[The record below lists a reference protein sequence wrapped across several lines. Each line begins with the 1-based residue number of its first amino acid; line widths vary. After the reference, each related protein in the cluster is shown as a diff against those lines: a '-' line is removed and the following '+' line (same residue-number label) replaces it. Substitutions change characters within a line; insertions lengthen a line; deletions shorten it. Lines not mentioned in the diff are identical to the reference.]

1 MTDIETMMS
10 SVRIAAIPH
19 GSQPYENWVVNL
31 CNENLG
37 RDILTCSEHLK
48 FYNSSLMIN
57 DQIRSKDALQYLQ
70 KRIHSKESTEMEI
83 KLREVFDKAV
93 AAIED
98 GDSEP
103 NPGLQILEEHL
114 FEKLSCAAKNG
125 LESKGIIF
133 VRTRFV
139 AETLVDWLENS
150 QALQNLVKHPT
161 SVIGCGQRDG
171 KGN

>member
-1 MTDIETMMS
+1 
-10 SVRIAAIPH
+10 
-19 GSQPYENWVVNL
+19 
-31 CNENLG
+31 
-37 RDILTCSEHLK
+37 
-48 FYNSSLMIN
+48 MIN
-57 DQIRSKDALQYLQ
+57 DQIRSEDALQYLQ
-70 KRIHSKESTEMEI
+70 KKIHSKESTEMEI

-114 FEKLSCAAKNG
+114 FEKLSFAAKNG